1 MRLATLF
8 AASAASALLATV
20 AFAQTTPDTPPSPEG
35 TLQDQVNDTAKAKPD
50 PAVTVT
56 KERVTVPTDTAA
68 QAAPMDSTM
77 PMEPA
82 SAMPATTAGANV
94 AATESTRVQVV
105 TNGPVPDTAE
115 NRAKYGGPQS
125 RAGKRTAAKG
135 N

>member
-1 MRLATLF
+1 MRLVTLF
-8 AASAASALLATV
+8 AASAASALLATA

-35 TLQDQVNDTAKAKPD
+35 TLQDQVNDTAKARPD
-50 PAVTVT
+50 PTVSVT
-56 KERVTVPTDTAA
+56 KKTVTVPTEAA
-68 QAAPMDSTM
+68 STPMDSTM

-82 SAMPATTAGANV
+82 AAMPAATAGANV
-94 AATESTRVQVV
+94 AASEPVQVQVV

-125 RAGKRTAAKG
+125 RAGKRSAAKG